1 MATAVPVCRTAR
13 KRSAQAR
20 IEESGPKASAERSE
34 GTMEARQGRD
44 AAGGSMRHAHDS
56 ATGHLPGDAR
66 IALAWVPQ
74 SRFINSRSGT
84 DKSGRVQYAV
94 KHLKHQGQT
103 VSSSQTVN
111 PQQACEDLL
120 LEGKQYNIEHH
131 ILPSENAVADRLLAR
146 GVELKD
152 AYDELHG
159 KLHARPPALQV
170 FLGLVLSTAAFW
182 NPQKMLKA
190 RTARNDLTNVNQQIA
205 RKANELAEL
214 LDQRTDLHN
223 TSGFSSETHYHVG
236 DVIEAASQNNCLF
249 QSYVQEKLDALRGQ
263 FDLKYWPSLGDFM
276 RELASDAEKAEMAAT
291 DPLTAA
297 ATAATRPSKADFFKA
312 LFASIEENSTENYG
326 QLPRAFKLTD
336 RTLAS
341 LANCALDLGPDELVD
356 EAYVKR
362 LRQRERNGTE

>member
-1 MATAVPVCRTAR
+1 M
-13 KRSAQAR
+13 
-20 IEESGPKASAERSE
+20 
-34 GTMEARQGRD
+34 
-44 AAGGSMRHAHDS
+44 
-56 ATGHLPGDAR
+56 
-66 IALAWVPQ
+66 
-74 SRFINSRSGT
+74 
-84 DKSGRVQYAV
+84 
-94 KHLKHQGQT
+94 
-103 VSSSQTVN
+103 SSSQTMN
-111 PQQACEDLL
+111 PQQICEDIL

-146 GVELKD
+146 GIELKD

-182 NPQKMLKA
+182 NPQKMQEA
-190 RTARNDLTNVNQQIA
+190 RTARSDLSNVNRQIA
-205 RKANELAEL
+205 RKAAELATL
-214 LDQRTDLHN
+214 LEQRTDLHN
-223 TSGFSSETHYHVG
+223 TSGFSTETHYHAIE
-236 DVIEAASQNNCLF
+236 VIESASRGNYLF

-263 FDLKYWPSLGDFM
+263 FDLKYWPSLSDFM
-276 RELASDAEKAEMAAT
+276 RELASDAEKADTEAT

-297 ATAATRPSKADFFKA
+297 ATSAARPSKADFFKA
-312 LFASIEENSTENYG
+312 LFASVEENSAENYG
-326 QLPRAFKLTD
+326 QLPRGFKLTG